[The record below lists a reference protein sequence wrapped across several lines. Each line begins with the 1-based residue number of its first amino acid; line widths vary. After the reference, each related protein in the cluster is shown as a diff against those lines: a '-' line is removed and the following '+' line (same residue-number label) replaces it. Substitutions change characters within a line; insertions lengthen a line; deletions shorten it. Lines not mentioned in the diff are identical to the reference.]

1 MHEYDSFQIN
11 IRAYENM
18 FLRRFPLVT
27 KTFGRRL
34 YYVLMC
40 YLDSQWGVFSML
52 KSYRLYREV

>member
-34 YYVLMC
+34 YYSADVLFRFIM
-40 YLDSQWGVFSML
+40 GGFSML

>member
-1 MHEYDSFQIN
+1 MIDEYDSFQIN

-40 YLDSQWGVFSML
+40 YLDS
-52 KSYRLYREV
+52 